1 MDTDYYTAAPR
12 PDMPAFA
19 QTLGKK
25 YEIYGGQVPA
35 LRRVE
40 SRSKACQRCVSSRL
54 VPLPSRLVSS
64 RLVPLR
70 LHSASKACQQQVK
83 HVST

>member
-1 MDTDYYTAAPR
+1 MSRPAAKELDPKNQALTLQQMDTDYYTAAPR

-35 LRRVE
+35 LR
-40 SRSKACQRCVSSRL
+40 
-54 VPLPSRLVSS
+54 LVSCRVVS
-64 RLVPLR
+64 CLYGITL
-70 LHSASKACQQQVK
+70 LVK
-83 HVST
+83 HVSSK